1 MSQLYPSIL
10 LCGRCL
16 YNIGKETNMVPPRA
30 VPIDADWI
38 EATLTK
44 MSLEE
49 KAGQM
54 LMVGF
59 WQLPNEQE
67 SILKRMRASHLGG
80 FFHFTLKHT
89 ELASIVEKAQADA
102 DVPLFVCSDYEA
114 GTGAYLREGT
124 LFPRPMA
131 RGYKGTPETEYEIGK
146 TIGMEAKAAGVNYT
160 LSPVVDVNTN
170 PMCPD
175 VNIRAYGDDAE
186 VVSRLS
192 SAYIR
197 GVQEQGVIATAKHF
211 PGNGS
216 THMDQHISPAIIDMS
231 RAEIEKICLR
241 PFREAIAAG
250 VGSIMAAH
258 LEVPA
263 LCKEKHPVSG
273 RSIPISFS
281 KEVIDGLLK
290 KEMGFEG
297 IVISD
302 ALNMGG
308 VNSLYTR
315 EQANIKAI
323 DAGTDVLLNFFPY
336 DFERDI
342 ESIIRAVND
351 GKLSIERVDDAVR
364 RILRAKLWLGLD
376 KGPTKPQS
384 EAQRERLFGEEK
396 GKKLCNKIA
405 SEALTLLKNNQ
416 QTLPI
421 ESVKDKDVVVFNI
434 FGPENKILRGHGQPP
449 MQDVTAQLLR
459 RRGAK
464 AQEFEVVSDWTL
476 GDLRERY
483 EMCKK
488 ADCVFINFY
497 IVPSFAIGTLIPNHN
512 AIRLFFLG
520 ILTEAK
526 QVVITSFGDPY
537 VMTYYPTAPTCLF
550 AFDQTEVSQETAVK
564 AWFGEIPIRG
574 RMPVSLKNIFR
585 RGDGLNL

>member
-1 MSQLYPSIL
+1 
-10 LCGRCL
+10 
-16 YNIGKETNMVPPRA
+16 
-30 VPIDADWI
+30 
-38 EATLTK
+38 
-44 MSLEE
+44 
-49 KAGQM
+49 
-54 LMVGF
+54 
-59 WQLPNEQE
+59 
-67 SILKRMRASHLGG
+67 
-80 FFHFTLKHT
+80 
-89 ELASIVEKAQADA
+89 
-102 DVPLFVCSDYEA
+102 
-114 GTGAYLREGT
+114 

-131 RGYKGTPETEYEIGK
+131 RGYKGTPETEEKIGK

-175 VNIRAYGDDAE
+175 VNIRSYGDVAE

-192 SAYIR
+192 AGYIR

-241 PFREAIAAG
+241 PFKDAIAAG

-263 LCKEKHPVSG
+263 LCEERHPVSG

-281 KEVIDGLLK
+281 KEVITDLLK

-323 DAGTDVLLNFFPY
+323 EAGTDVLLNFFPY

-342 ESIIRAVND
+342 ESIIRAVNE
-351 GKLSIERVDDAVR
+351 GKLSIERIDDAVR

-376 KGPTKPQS
+376 KGPMKPYS
-384 EAQRERLFGEEK
+384 KRERERIYGEAK
-396 GKKLCNKIA
+396 DNKLCSKIA
-405 SEALTLLKNNQ
+405 GEAITLLKNDQ
-416 QTLPI
+416 RTLPLGNI
-421 ESVKDKDVVVFNI
+421 AGKDVVVLNV
-434 FGPENKILRGHGQPP
+434 FGPENKVLLGHGQPP
-449 MQDVTAQLLR
+449 MQDTTAERLR
-459 RRGAK
+459 SRGAK
-464 AQEFEVVSDWTL
+464 VQAFEIVSEWTL
-476 GDLRERY
+476 GDLRERH
-483 EMCKK
+483 ELCKK

-512 AIRLFFLG
+512 AVRLFFLG

-526 QVVITSFGDPY
+526 KVIITSFGDPY

-550 AFDQTEVSQETAVK
+550 TFDQTEMSQETAVK

-574 RMPVSLKNIFR
+574 RMPVSLKNIFE
-585 RGDGLNL
+585 RGEGLDLE

>member
-1 MSQLYPSIL
+1 M
-10 LCGRCL
+10 RD
-16 YNIGKETNMVPPRA
+16 VP
-30 VPIDADWI
+30 VNDKWI
-38 EATLTK
+38 ETTLAK
-44 MSLEE
+44 MTLKE

-54 LMVGF
+54 LIVGF

-67 SILKRMRASHLGG
+67 GILQRMKDSQLGG
-80 FFHFTLKHT
+80 FFHFTLHHK
-89 ELASIVEKAQADA
+89 ELVSIVEKAQAEA
-102 DVPLFVCSDYEA
+102 KIPLFVCSDYEA
-114 GTGAYLREGT
+114 GTGALLREGT

-131 RGYKGTPETEYEIGK
+131 RGYRGTPETEKKIGK
-146 TIGMEAKAAGVNYT
+146 IIGAEAKAVGVNYT

-170 PMCPD
+170 PFCPD
-175 VNIRAYGDDAE
+175 VNIRSYGDEAE
-186 VVSRLS
+186 VVARLAA
-192 SAYIR
+192 AYIR

-231 RAEIEKICLR
+231 REEIERICLR

-263 LCKEKHPVSG
+263 LCKERHPVSG
-273 RSIPISFS
+273 RSIPVSFS

-323 DAGTDVLLNFFPY
+323 EAGTDILLNFFPY

-342 ESIIRAVND
+342 ESIVRAVNE
-351 GKLSIERVDDAVR
+351 GMLSIERIDDAVR
-364 RILRAKLWLGLD
+364 RILRAKLRLGLD
-376 KGPTKPQS
+376 KGPQKPCS
-384 EAQRERLFGEEK
+384 EAERERIFGGERGNE
-396 GKKLCNKIA
+396 LSSKIA
-405 SEALTLLKNNQ
+405 GEALTLLKNDQ
-416 QTLPI
+416 RTLPLS
-421 ESVKDKDVVVFNI
+421 SVAGKSVVVFNV
-434 FGPENKILRGHGQPP
+434 FGPENKVLRGHGQPP
-449 MQDVTAQLLR
+449 LQDVTAEQLR
-459 RRGAK
+459 SRGAK
-464 AQEFEVVSDWTL
+464 VQEYEVVCDWTL

-483 EMCKK
+483 EVCKK

-512 AIRLFFLG
+512 AVRLFFLG

-526 QVVITSFGDPY
+526 KVVITSFGDPY

-550 AFDQTEVSQETAVK
+550 TFDQTEMSQETAVK
-564 AWFGEIPIRG
+564 GWFGEIPIRG
-574 RMPVSLKNIFR
+574 RMPVSLKNIFK
-585 RGDGLNL
+585 RGEGLDLESK

>member
-1 MSQLYPSIL
+1 MRDVTNNA
-10 LCGRCL
+10 GWVE
-16 YNIGKETNMVPPRA
+16 ETLSRM
-30 VPIDADWI
+30 
-38 EATLTK
+38 T
-44 MSLEE
+44 LEE

-54 LMVGF
+54 LVVGF

-67 SILKRMRASHLGG
+67 SILKRMKASQLGG
-80 FFHFTLKHT
+80 FFHFTLHHK
-89 ELASIVEKAQADA
+89 ELVSIVETAQAGA
-102 DVPLFVCSDYEA
+102 KIPLFVCSDYEA
-114 GTGAYLREGT
+114 GAGAYLREGT

-131 RGYKGTPETEYEIGK
+131 RSYRGTPETEYEIGK

-170 PMCPD
+170 PFCPD
-175 VNIRAYGDDAE
+175 VNIRSYGDEPEMVA
-186 VVSRLS
+186 RLS
-192 SAYIR
+192 AGYIR
-197 GVQEQGVIATAKHF
+197 GVQKQGVIATAKHF

-231 RAEIEKICLR
+231 GAEIERICLR

-263 LCKEKHPVSG
+263 LCQERHPVSG
-273 RSIPISFS
+273 RSIPVSFS
-281 KEVIDGLLK
+281 KEVITDLLK

-323 DAGTDVLLNFFPY
+323 EAGTDILLNFFPY

-342 ESIIRAVND
+342 ESIIRAVNE
-351 GKLSIERVDDAVR
+351 GALSIERIDDAVR

-376 KGPTKPQS
+376 KGPTKPCS
-384 EAQRERLFGEEK
+384 ATERERIFGAARDNE
-396 GKKLCNKIA
+396 LCSKIA
-405 SEALTLLKNNQ
+405 GEALTLLKNDQ
-416 QTLPI
+416 RTLPLA
-421 ESVKDKDVVVFNI
+421 SVAGKNVVVFNV
-434 FGPENKILRGHGQPP
+434 FGPENKVLRGHGQPP
-449 MQDVTAQLLR
+449 LQDVTVEQLR
-459 RRGAK
+459 SRGAK
-464 AQEFEVVSDWTL
+464 VEAFEVVSDWTL
-476 GDLRERY
+476 GDLRERFDV
-483 EMCKK
+483 CRN

-497 IVPSFAIGTLIPNHN
+497 IVPNFAIGTLIPNHN
-512 AIRLFFLG
+512 AVRLFFLG

-526 QVVITSFGDPY
+526 KLVITSFGDPY

-550 AFDQTEVSQETAVK
+550 AFDQTEMSQKTAVK

-574 RMPVSLKNIFR
+574 RMPVSLKNIFK
-585 RGDGLNL
+585 RGDGLDLESI

>member
-1 MSQLYPSIL
+1 MRDAPA
-10 LCGRCL
+10 
-16 YNIGKETNMVPPRA
+16 N
-30 VPIDADWI
+30 ADWV
-38 EATLTK
+38 EATLSK

-49 KAGQM
+49 KTGQM

-89 ELASIVEKAQADA
+89 ELASIVEKAQANA
-102 DVPLFVCSDYEA
+102 NIPLFVCSDYEA

-131 RGYKGTPETEYEIGK
+131 RGYSGSAETEYELGK
-146 TIGMEAKAAGVNYT
+146 TIGLEAKSVGVNYT

-170 PMCPD
+170 PFCPD
-175 VNIRAYGDDAE
+175 VNIRSYGDEPEMVA
-186 VVSRLS
+186 RLS
-192 SAYIR
+192 AGYIR

-250 VGSIMAAH
+250 IGSIMVAH

-263 LCKEKHPVSG
+263 LCKERHPVSG
-273 RSIPISFS
+273 RSIPVSFS

-290 KEMGFEG
+290 KEMGFLG

-323 DAGTDVLLNFFPY
+323 EAGTDLLLNFFPS

-342 ESIIRAVND
+342 ESIIRAVNQ
-351 GKLSIERVDDAVR
+351 GILSIERIDDAVR

-376 KGPTKPQS
+376 KGTHQLRSAS
-384 EAQRERLFGEEK
+384 ERESMFRDTRGN
-396 GKKLCNKIA
+396 KLCSKIA
-405 SEALTLLKNNQ
+405 GDALTLLKNDR
-416 QTLPI
+416 QTLPLS
-421 ESVKDKDVVVFNI
+421 SVAGKNVVVFNV
-434 FGPENKILRGHGQPP
+434 FGPENKVLRGHGQPP
-449 MQDVTAQLLR
+449 LRDITAERLR
-459 RRGAK
+459 RRGTTVH
-464 AQEFEVVSDWTL
+464 EFEVISDWTL
-476 GDLRERY
+476 GDLRERFDL
-483 EMCKK
+483 CRK
-488 ADCVFINFY
+488 ADYVFINFY

-512 AIRLFFLG
+512 AVRLFFLG
-520 ILTEAK
+520 ILTEA
-526 QVVITSFGDPY
+526 QNVVITSFGDPY

-550 AFDQTEVSQETAVK
+550 TFDQTELSQEMAVK

-585 RGDGLNL
+585 RGDGLDMK